1 MLMKEFYRQVILK
14 IEKQI
19 KDAESNG
26 DFKNVA
32 ALMKEKNEWNKR
44 AEQDGLE

>member
-1 MLMKEFYRQVILK
+1 MKEFYRQVILK

-19 KDAESNG
+19 KDAELSG

-32 ALMKEKNEWNKR
+32 DLMKEKNEWNKR